1 MKKKQKSSIL
11 LGFFWFLSI
20 CKLIIDDF
28 YRKMLKNLKINF
40 KKNSEVFSL
49 IILILFASIL
59 TTYLNLKKNYDEEKY
74 NNFIDNVYLKK
85 TLNHLV
91 NNLEPKI
98 KKIKHKINSG
108 ETFDKI
114 LESYSIEKKEI
125 QKIKKSLQKKINLNK
140 LNTRQIIQFNL
151 DKTNNKIIEFTYQIS
166 STQKIFLKRDI
177 QEDKFDE
184 KILTIKLDKK
194 IVYEENIISESL
206 YKAAVNKKIPANTII
221 EFARIYGFQVDF
233 QRDIRKE
240 DKFQIMYE
248 IFQNEKKEIIET
260 GEILFANLKLSGQDN
275 SLYYFDELG
284 SEGHYDRN
292 GKSIQKA
299 LMKTP
304 INGARLSSPFGM
316 RKHPIDGFNK
326 MHRGTDFAAPM
337 GTPIMASGDG
347 VIKKAG
353 WCGGGGNCVKIK
365 HNSTYQTVYAH
376 MSKFARGIKPGVRVK
391 QGQTIGYVGS
401 TGKSTGPHL
410 HYEVIVNGKKVNSQK
425 LKLPSG
431 KILKGK
437 ERKLFETKKIKL
449 DILKSEKIL
458 GID

>member
-1 MKKKQKSSIL
+1 MIKIIKHKIKQNLEIL
-11 LGFFWFLSI
+11 LLIFLILVTAISTSY
-20 CKLIIDDF
+20 F
-28 YRKMLKNLKINF
+28 NY
-40 KKNSEVFSL
+40 KKNDNQK
-49 IILILFASIL
+49 
-59 TTYLNLKKNYDEEKY
+59 TY
-74 NNFIDNVYLKK
+74 NNFIDNIYFKK
-85 TLNHLV
+85 TLSEII
-91 NNLEPKI
+91 NNLEPKY
-98 KKIKHKINSG
+98 KKVKHKVKSG

-114 LESYSIEKKEI
+114 LKNYFVKKEEI
-125 QKIKKSLQKKINLNK
+125 TKIKKSLQKKTNINK
-140 LNTRQIIQFNL
+140 LNTKQIIEFSL
-151 DKTNNKIIEFTYQIS
+151 DKTNNKIEEFTFQVS
-166 STQKIFLKRDI
+166 NTQKINLTRNLKSDNFKEEI
-177 QEDKFDE
+177 LLIKLNK
-184 KILTIKLDKK
+184 KILYKED
-194 IVYEENIISESL
+194 IILQSL
-206 YKAAVNKKIPANTII
+206 YKSAQNQKIPANII
-221 EFARIYGFQVDF
+221 VDFAGIYGFQVDF
-233 QRDIRKE
+233 QRDIRKK
-240 DKFQIMYE
+240 DKFQILYE
-248 IFQNEKKEIIET
+248 TYFNEKNELIET

-275 SLYYFDELG
+275 SLYYFDYTG
-284 SEGHYDRN
+284 SEGHYDKN
-292 GKSIQKA
+292 GKSVKKA

-347 VIKKAG
+347 IIKKAG

-376 MSKFARGIKPGVRVK
+376 MSKFARGIKSGVRVK

-431 KILKGK
+431 KILKGN

-449 DILKSEKIL
+449 DVLKSEKIL
-458 GID
+458 GIIN

>member
-1 MKKKQKSSIL
+1 MITKTIKANVAQAFKDFRSFFALVFLLALAIFAVSIYDKFKKEQT
-11 LGFFWFLSI
+11 
-20 CKLIIDDF
+20 
-28 YRKMLKNLKINF
+28 KNLEN
-40 KKNSEVFSL
+40 
-49 IILILFASIL
+49 ILQNI
-59 TTYLNLKKNYDEEKY
+59 YLQ
-74 NNFIDNVYLKK
+74 K
-85 TLNHLV
+85 TLKSISLSLNPRFQEISYL
-91 NNLEPKI
+91 
-98 KKIKHKINSG
+98 INSG
-108 ETFDKI
+108 ETFEG
-114 LESYSIEKKEI
+114 LLSELSINEKEKKNILNFIIKNKVKFNLYEN
-125 QKIKKSLQKKINLNK
+125 QKITFYLDNLNEKKIIKIKIPVNKKRDLVLSRNNDETLFNVTEIAKELSLNRVYK
-140 LNTRQIIQFNL
+140 ENFIKSSLYKSATDKNIHPNIIIQFA
-151 DKTNNKIIEFTYQIS
+151 Q
-166 STQKIFLKRDI
+166 
-177 QEDKFDE
+177 
-184 KILTIKLDKK
+184 
-194 IVYEENIISESL
+194 
-206 YKAAVNKKIPANTII
+206 
-221 EFARIYGFQVDF
+221 IYGFQVDF
-233 QRDIRKE
+233 QRDIRKN

-248 IFQNEKKEIIET
+248 IFLNEKNEIIET
-260 GEILFANLKLSGQDN
+260 GEILYANLKLSGLDN
-275 SLYYFDELG
+275 DLYFFDNKG
-284 SEGHYDRN
+284 SEGHYDKN
-292 GKSIQKA
+292 GKSVKKA

-316 RKHPIDGFNK
+316 RKHPIDGYNK
-326 MHRGTDFAAPM
+326 MHKGTDFAAPM

-449 DILKSEKIL
+449 DVLKSEKIL
-458 GID
+458 GIN

>member
-1 MKKKQKSSIL
+1 
-11 LGFFWFLSI
+11 
-20 CKLIIDDF
+20 
-28 YRKMLKNLKINF
+28 MLKILKNKIRKNIQIFGLIFLIALTIVSTSYFNF
-40 KKNSEVFSL
+40 KKNNN
-49 IILILFASIL
+49 IQAH
-59 TTYLNLKKNYDEEKY
+59 
-74 NNFIDNVYLKK
+74 NNFIDNVYFKK
-85 TLNHLV
+85 TLSHLV
-91 NNLEPKI
+91 DNLEPKY
-98 KKIKHKINSG
+98 KKIKHKIKSG

-114 LESYSIEKKEI
+114 LESYSIEKSEI
-125 QKIKKSLQKKINLNK
+125 LKIKNSLKDKVNLNK
-140 LNTRQIIQFNL
+140 LNTKQIIQFNL
-151 DKTNNKIIEFTYQIS
+151 DKTSNKISEFVYQTS
-166 STQKIFLKRDI
+166 NTQKIFLKRNI
-177 QEDKFDE
+177 ESDKFKE
-184 KILTIKLDKK
+184 EILSIKLDKK
-194 IVYEENIISESL
+194 IIYNENIILQSL
-206 YKAAVNKKIPANTII
+206 YKAATDENIPANTII

-233 QRDIRKE
+233 QRDIRKQ

-248 IFQNEKKEIIET
+248 IFLNEKNEIVET

-275 SLYYFDELG
+275 SLYYFDKDG
-284 SEGHYDRN
+284 SEGHYDKN
-292 GKSIQKA
+292 GKSVKKA

-347 VIKKAG
+347 VVKKAG

-365 HNSTYQTVYAH
+365 HNSTYQTIYAH
-376 MSKFARGIKPGVRVK
+376 MSKFARGIKTGVRVK

-410 HYEVIVNGKKVNSQK
+410 HYEVLVNGKKVNSQK

-437 ERKLFETKKIKL
+437 ERKNFETKKIKL
-449 DILKSEKIL
+449 DILKSEKII
-458 GID
+458 GIN